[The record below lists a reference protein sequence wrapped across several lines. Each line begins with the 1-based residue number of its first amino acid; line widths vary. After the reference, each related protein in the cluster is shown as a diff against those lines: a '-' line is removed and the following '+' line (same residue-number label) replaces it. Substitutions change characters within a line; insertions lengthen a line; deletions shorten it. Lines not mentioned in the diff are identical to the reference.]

1 VCQHIG
7 CLLAETT
14 VLYRLAEP
22 IFLLLL
28 LAGSGFFS
36 GAETAFFNLS
46 RHQIRLLAQSKHVLN
61 NVAAKLLNKPRQ
73 LLGCLSFGN
82 MTVNVLFFAVSSVV
96 VVRVGRQ
103 LGLTVAAVSA
113 LAAFG
118 VLVLF
123 GEILP
128 KSVAY
133 ANSKSISVAAAAP
146 ALFCLQVTKPIL
158 FVLRLLIVG
167 PAMRLILGPAGPA
180 KPVTTEEFGAL
191 IEQIGRRGLISADE
205 NKLITEIIQLGYL
218 KVRDCLRPRVDMV
231 ACEVTARRE
240 KAIAMMQSNKLTN
253 LPVYRRKI
261 DNVVGLVHLRQ
272 LLLRPDVSLDKLVQK
287 VHFVP
292 EQKTVESLLEF
303 FRSTGTD
310 TAIVVDEYGGIAGVI
325 RLEDI
330 AEELDRPVRISPC
343 RQPAHTRVGPGFRN

>member
-22 IFLLLL
+22 ILLLLL

-146 ALFCLQVTKPIL
+146 ALLSSAPPGLQNRS
-158 FVLRLLIVG
+158 LRKN
-167 PAMRLILGPAGPA
+167 LG
-180 KPVTTEEFGAL
+180 L
-191 IEQIGRRGLISADE
+191 
-205 NKLITEIIQLGYL
+205 
-218 KVRDCLRPRVDMV
+218 
-231 ACEVTARRE
+231 
-240 KAIAMMQSNKLTN
+240 
-253 LPVYRRKI
+253 
-261 DNVVGLVHLRQ
+261 
-272 LLLRPDVSLDKLVQK
+272 
-287 VHFVP
+287 
-292 EQKTVESLLEF
+292 
-303 FRSTGTD
+303 
-310 TAIVVDEYGGIAGVI
+310 
-325 RLEDI
+325 
-330 AEELDRPVRISPC
+330 
-343 RQPAHTRVGPGFRN
+343 